1 MNGHRHLA
9 IVLPGQS
16 YGPLGPAIRIPQ
28 LAVEQIGAEV
38 VEVHYPELPAT
49 EDEPWDAFHSSVLD
63 QVRAAVADA
72 RPDEITF
79 VAKSLGTVALAAL
92 PPALLG
98 RVPVRA
104 IWLTPIFGQASVRA
118 GAIAMGCPSLLVAG
132 GADDLHAPL
141 EHAAVAEAL
150 RAESLVI
157 PRADHLLEVP
167 GDVIA
172 TADGFRT
179 LADQALGF
187 LRR

>member
-16 YGPLGPAIRIPQ
+16 YGPLGPAIRIPL
-28 LAVEQIGAEV
+28 LAVEQVGAEV
-38 VEVHYPELPAT
+38 VEVRYPERPAT
-49 EDEPWDAFHSSVLD
+49 EDEPWDAFHDSVLE

-92 PPALLG
+92 PPSLLAQ
-98 RVPVRA
+98 VPVRA

-118 GAIAMGCPSLLVAG
+118 GAIAMGRPSLLVAG
-132 GADDLHAPL
+132 GGDDLHAPQD
-141 EHAAVAEAL
+141 HAAVAGAL

-172 TADGFRT
+172 TADGFRS
-179 LADQALGF
+179 LAERALGF